1 MNWLQILGPSLLI
14 VLGGLIT
21 WFIKSR
27 IEELRATE
35 ERLREE
41 RRKIYAQILD
51 PYIRLFADLKG
62 QGPVQAIKKV
72 TSYNYRKTAFDLNL
86 FGSDDVVRAYN
97 TLMQHIY
104 EAESTARQDT
114 KEMMRLWG
122 RLLLEIRKS
131 LGNKK
136 TKLNELDMLR
146 AMIKDIDSFIKE
158 QNNSREKS

>member
-1 MNWLQILGPSLLI
+1 ML
-14 VLGGLIT
+14 LGGIIT

-27 IEELRATE
+27 VEELRATE

-41 RRKIYAQILD
+41 RRKIYALILD

-62 QGPVQAIKKV
+62 QGPVQAIKKI

-97 TLMQHIY
+97 ALMKHTY
-104 EAESTARQDT
+104 EAESTGKREA
-114 KEMMRLWG
+114 KEMMHLWG
-122 RLLLEIRKS
+122 SLLLEIRKS

-136 TKLNELDMLR
+136 TKLNEFDMLR
-146 AMIKDIDSFIKE
+146 GMIKDIDSLVKE
-158 QNNSREKS
+158 QNNSRKKLDN